1 MDADESFLASSE
13 QDERSSWPLD
23 LNIPLCRTAKD
34 TPLPPPNPSPK
45 LSSSTSSSVS
55 VAGGGYQDV
64 SPTSSLLQRPVTPS
78 SPHPNY
84 LPKLSSP
91 LQPNCTEENEDRGEA
106 LVGHV
111 LFSSDGTVYLLKGEE
126 EEEGA
131 FLSPTSPRD
140 SPKSTLLS
148 RPPLTSFRLTTTYQG
163 FRSNQ
168 ISLHTSAQAADLTQ
182 LAPGNSPRKQDQ
194 PKEKEAEGQKGEDD
208 LIHKSTWES
217 IRTQRVDGTWI
228 CLPCQL
234 NFRGG
239 KQLGLHASHFHELEH
254 PYQDQLASGET
265 SGIIHRSNGQVFLSL
280 LEPKKSHIVLDAGQE
295 PENVALSDVQ
305 DTPLLDVIQSTTD
318 QSGTLGDL
326 MKDTKHNDTK
336 SHVTLQGEPESPKLS
351 MGLVPKSSLSY
362 HKCESTGT
370 SHSTEA
376 KDSRANNN
384 EKNSVEN
391 WCSAGAE
398 TLVEDVEGE
407 EEDIP
412 ESNASASQTSDINE
426 QLLANQSFYGPIM
439 TNSLLQMGAFHGS
452 DKGGNQTDADRGPL
466 AFDECTTSSG
476 PQPFQSLSLQG
487 QLSLLHSRNSCKTLK
502 CPKCNWHYKYQQT
515 LDVHMK
521 EKHPESHSHCS
532 YCHSGQQH
540 PRLARGESYNCGYKP
555 YRCEACNYSTTTK
568 GNLTIHMQSDKH
580 LANLQ
585 GYQGSGPAANTSAPA
600 LAAPTVNTGQGEG
613 SQISP
618 TDRQLKQ
625 KASWHCK
632 VCNYETNISRNLRI
646 HMTSEKHMQNVLLL
660 HQGLGMGQDSFP
672 FYGGP
677 LAPDQG
683 LEHPLLFNPMHF
695 GSSGN
700 QACNL
705 LTPDSQPN
713 SQLNTTNPSGM
724 AIPAPPSLP
733 DASSSPDEELSPGV
747 FRCLVCRCFTTDSLE
762 GLLSHAGRGRSLP
775 EREWREVRGDLHCCR
790 LCSYSTQLKA
800 NFQLHLK
807 TDKHAQKYQLAAHMR
822 EGGAALA
829 TAQAS
834 AAELPISGYSQA
846 SSFPPLHL
854 RCNLCG
860 YESNSREK
868 IQLHVQGGGHEE
880 SLRVYKFLQAIEGA
894 GGSDVC
900 FRCDPCDSTVGS
912 RFGMMSH
919 LRSASH
925 HQNLSQWRLM
935 HGEAILERIVI
946 VCRSQSE
953 EHTEHSKAP
962 MDIEMTSNPDP
973 AEENADTSQASVQDE
988 TSKAES
994 EKAAEGTTVFCC
1006 PFCAYVSPSE
1016 EQVHSHAV
1024 SQHSL
1029 QPTFRCPL
1037 CQEQLTG
1044 TGNLRGHLG
1053 HGHNVV
1059 SECVEKLLQVA
1070 QKVNISFRTRIIPL
1084 RVIEESE
1091 QPVTESAPS
1100 SEVTESSPPESPG
1113 DLSTNPVDAVDA
1125 VADNEKVQDETAC
1138 PLCPLTSENS
1148 QDLRTHLE
1156 KYHPE
1161 LSPSD
1166 IQQACEGRGREVDI
1180 VEQEDRKGSQENT
1193 LTQPQQST
1201 YRKTANF
1208 AMDKFMDPS
1217 RPHKCVVCKESFTQ
1231 KNILLVHYNSV
1242 SHLHKVRK
1250 ASLDPSLSTRNESG
1264 VGTTGHGVQTGQD
1277 KPYKCTVCHV
1287 SYNQSSTLEIH
1298 MRSVLHQ
1305 TRSRSSKQDPAKISS
1320 EKPQR
1325 DSGIK
1330 SETITDSR
1338 GETSDVQ
1345 GIECTKK
1352 RQQQIGPCMGVP
1364 LLPTTVSPP
1373 SVPLSMDLSRPP
1385 PLVQPSPLFAPSL
1398 LPSFPLIPE
1407 TFLKLQRQQQQLLL
1421 PFYLQELKVSGDG
1434 SSVPLLPFGGAQ
1446 QPPPIKDEGDQ
1457 PSATP
1462 RQANEKDEKVLDERD
1477 AATGE
1482 TNASQNL
1489 NASSKD
1495 SGDPTGSAARALLE
1509 NFGFELVTQYNEGR
1523 QPIISQAQPQP
1534 RPPAPPLDT
1543 SPTPSSTEKLQC
1555 GTCGKLFSNRL
1566 ILKTHEEHMHQR
1578 LLPFEALSRY
1588 AANFRRSY
1596 DSHNP
1601 LGPNSDLTGSS
1612 VTPLDFSVTSQLSQ
1626 CAKELEQQEVTLDH
1640 GVTIEQLSFLQ
1651 SLFDF
1656 PGPLLEEQ
1664 IMWVAN
1670 KTGLAPPTIRH
1681 WYKQKENI
1689 IQENQEE
1696 ETEDSIRLDRMG
1708 HRRFS
1713 RTKFS
1718 EFQTQALNS
1727 FFEASAYPRD
1737 SEVEHLSELLGLS
1750 GRVVVVWFQNARQK
1764 ARKQA
1769 AETGTPP
1776 SPPLHLGQ
1784 PGERPAANSKI
1795 PPCRKCGITL
1805 PCIFQLIHHL
1815 KICYNDHSE
1824 VTAELQENE
1833 EESEKNKQKE
1843 EPITDFID
1851 NQENTFKNEPEMQE
1865 IESDNVEEQ
1874 EPITP
1879 GTKGSISSPIMNE
1892 GITQTDEIDQPA
1904 EQNEPCNL
1912 TSSTDQKQAK
1922 SLTNS
1927 GHLSAPLMD
1936 LSLLIPVGTGD
1947 VACPRKRK
1955 HEEESLSPTGSD
1967 GGDEPPRDKR
1977 LRTTILPEQLDIL
1990 HRWYLQDSN
1999 PTRSTLERISL
2010 EVGLKKRVVQV
2021 WFQNTRARERKGQYR
2036 GGIPSSVS
2044 APKQQDDS
2052 PNEGSKRDGINFC
2065 YNSPPSQVVPQLPA
2079 KTGLSTVQTSCSLIL
2094 PTKPPPSCSVTTP
2107 VTKPLVSPTQA
2118 LSGIINA
2125 TQVLPSLVNPSQALN
2140 NLANAQ
2146 ALPGYVNSPQAL
2158 SGLVSPNQTFTG
2170 LVNPA
2175 HVLSSFVSTS
2185 QPSQGLLLASFTAKP
2200 ATTILM
2206 SSTPEIKL
2214 HTSASQQVTAQSSGG
2229 QSAELEKTLT
2239 TPFPEVLDSS
2249 KVINS
2254 EQQTTENQTLEIQS
2268 INSQKCVDEKGAPK
2282 IMESLMHSPQGGDI
2296 SDSSSSDP
2304 GPSSPGK
2311 GSFNSEGLLGSSG
2324 ARRYRTQMSSLQLRI
2339 LKACYAEYRTPSMQ
2353 ECDCLGGEIGLQ
2365 KRVVQVWFQNARA
2378 KEKKAKLQGLVG
2390 SGSTNDGPSPTECTH
2405 CNIKY
2410 GPTILCRAHIFSR
2423 QHIARLRVSIQQQLK
2438 EESRYRDTHPSGGA
2452 APVSESKPASQI
2464 LNFQSPTTVTP
2475 QIQRLTPLLMPGQG
2489 IPAPIGGL
2497 ATFNTGPPPSLIG
2510 MTSTVPPALLPR
2522 ATPSA
2527 PTSSHTTIDTTKE
2540 SSQPAMTP
2548 ETFGPSPLKAAP
2560 LMGAPFMPFSLAP
2573 AATPLFTPQI
2583 QGPYFQQLYGLKK
2596 RLFPINPVIPH
2607 TLLGLLPAPL
2617 KLAPEAT
2624 SFRKPEPSQTK
2635 ASSESGGQE
2644 PTLGEEESVERDDDL
2659 EDEDIPMVD
2668 VAIRYQCQRCKTSYD
2683 EEGEAEAH
2691 QRSGCY
2697 TDPPPHPPPFRVRVC
2712 TYHCLSCQVLLQ
2724 GPAARSQHLR
2734 SQQHRAQSAC
2744 SDGASSAIPQ
2754 LRPKSAATSVLMAL

>member
-1 MDADESFLASSE
+1 MDADECFLATSG

-23 LNIPLCRTAKD
+23 LNLPLCPTATKD
-34 TPLPPPNPSPK
+34 TPLPPPNPSPE

-55 VAGGGYQDV
+55 TAGGGYQDV
-64 SPTSSLLQRPVTPS
+64 SPTSSLLQPPVTPT

-91 LQPNCTEENEDRGEA
+91 LQPNSKEENEDRGEA

-111 LFSSDGTVYLLKGEE
+111 LFSSDGTVYLLKGKE
-126 EEEGA
+126 EEEGV
-131 FLSPTSPRD
+131 LPSPASPRD

-148 RPPLTSFRLTTTYQG
+148 RPPLTSFRLTATYQG

-168 ISLHTSAQAADLTQ
+168 ISLHTSAEAADLTQ
-182 LAPGNSPRKQDQ
+182 PAPCNSPRKQDQ

-208 LIHKSTWES
+208 LGHKSNEES

-234 NFRGG
+234 NFRSGR
-239 KQLGLHASHFHELEH
+239 QLGLHASRFHGLDH
-254 PYQDQLASGET
+254 PYQDELASGET
-265 SGIIHRSNGQVFLSL
+265 SGIIHRSSGQVFLSL

-295 PENVALSDVQ
+295 PENVALSNVQ
-305 DTPLLDVIQSTTD
+305 DTPPLDVIQSATE
-318 QSGTLGDL
+318 QSGTLEDL
-326 MKDTKHNDTK
+326 ITETKHDTK
-336 SHVTLQGEPESPKLS
+336 SHVTFQGKPESPKLS
-351 MGLVPKSSLSY
+351 VGLVPNSPLSY
-362 HKCESTGT
+362 HTCESTGT
-370 SHSTEA
+370 SYSTEA
-376 KDSRANNN
+376 KDSKANKD
-384 EKNSVEN
+384 EKNNVKN
-391 WCSAGAE
+391 WCSAGTEA
-398 TLVEDVEGE
+398 LGLDVEGE
-407 EEDIP
+407 VEDMP
-412 ESNASASQTSDINE
+412 ESNPSASHTSDISE
-426 QLLANQSFYGPIM
+426 QLLANQSFYGPMM
-439 TNSLLQMGAFHGS
+439 TNSLLQMGVFQGS

-466 AFDECTTSSG
+466 AFDECAPSSG

-585 GYQGSGPAANTSAPA
+585 GYQGSGPAANTSVPPLAP
-600 LAAPTVNTGQGEG
+600 PTMNTGQGEG
-613 SQISP
+613 SQTSP

-660 HQGLGMGQDSFP
+660 HQGLGMGQDNFP
-672 FYGGP
+672 FYGSP
-677 LAPDQG
+677 LAPEQG
-683 LEHPLLFNPMHF
+683 LDHPLLFNPMNF
-695 GSSGN
+695 GSAGT

-713 SQLNTTNPSGM
+713 SQLNAVNPSGM
-724 AIPAPPSLP
+724 AMPVPPSLS
-733 DASSSPDEELSPGV
+733 DSSPSPDEELSPGV

-762 GLLSHAGRGRSLP
+762 GLLSHASRGRSLP

-880 SLRVYKFLQAIEGA
+880 SLRVYKFLQAIEGI

-900 FRCDPCDSTVGS
+900 FRCSPCDNTVGS
-912 RFGMMSH
+912 RLGMMSH

-925 HQNLSQWRLM
+925 HQNLTQWRLM
-935 HGEAILERIVI
+935 HGEAVLERIVT
-946 VCRSQSE
+946 VCRSQQ
-953 EHTEHSKAP
+953 EHSKAP
-962 MDIEMTSNPDP
+962 MNPEITSIPDP
-973 AEENADTSQASVQDE
+973 GEENADTSQASVQDE
-988 TSKAES
+988 TSRAEC
-994 EKAAEGTTVFCC
+994 EKAVEGTTVFCC

-1024 SQHSL
+1024 SHHAL

-1070 QKVNISFRTRIIPL
+1070 QKVNITFRTRIIPV
-1084 RVIEESE
+1084 RVIEETE
-1091 QPVTESAPS
+1091 QPVTETTPS

-1113 DLSTNPVDAVDA
+1113 DISTNPVEAVDTI
-1125 VADNEKVQDETAC
+1125 ADNEKAQDETAC

-1148 QDLRTHLE
+1148 QELRTHLE
-1156 KYHPE
+1156 KEHPE

-1180 VEQEDRKGSQENT
+1180 VEQEERKGSQENT
-1193 LTQPQQST
+1193 SAQHQQST

-1250 ASLDPSLSTRNESG
+1250 ASLDPSLSTRSESG
-1264 VGTTGHGVQTGQD
+1264 VGTAGHGVQTGQD

-1305 TRSRSSKQDPAKISS
+1305 TRSRSSKQDTAKTSS

-1330 SETITDSR
+1330 SETVTDSR
-1338 GETSDVQ
+1338 GDTVDAQ
-1345 GIECTKK
+1345 GIDVTKK
-1352 RQQQIGPCMGVP
+1352 RQQQLGPCMGVP
-1364 LLPTTVSPP
+1364 LLPATVAPP
-1373 SVPLSMDLSRPP
+1373 PMPLSMDLSRPP

-1407 TFLKLQRQQQQLLL
+1407 TLLKLQRQQQQLLL

-1434 SSVPLLPFGGAQ
+1434 SSAPLLPFGGAQ

-1462 RQANEKDEKVLDERD
+1462 RQASEKDEKVLDERD

-1482 TNASQNL
+1482 TSASQNPDS
-1489 NASSKD
+1489 SSKV

-1523 QPIISQAQPQP
+1523 QPVTSQAQPQP

-1543 SPTPSSTEKLQC
+1543 SPISCTEKLQC

-1588 AANFRRSY
+1588 AANFRRTY

-1601 LGPNSDLTGSS
+1601 SGANSDLTGSS
-1612 VTPLDFSVTSQLSQ
+1612 VTPLDFSVTSQLSH
-1626 CAKELEQQEVTLDH
+1626 CSKELEQQEAILEH

-1664 IMWVAN
+1664 IMWVAE
-1670 KTGLAPPTIRH
+1670 KTGLSPATIRH

-1696 ETEDSIRLDRMG
+1696 ETEEGSRLDHLG

-1727 FFEASAYPRD
+1727 FFESSAYPRD
-1737 SEVEHLSELLGLS
+1737 SEVEYLSELLGLS

-1769 AETGTPP
+1769 AETGTSP

-1795 PPCRKCGITL
+1795 PPCRKCGVTL
-1805 PCIFQLIHHL
+1805 PCIFQLIRHL
-1815 KICYNDHSE
+1815 KVCYNDITEETTE
-1824 VTAELQENE
+1824 VQEKE
-1833 EESEKNKQKE
+1833 EEPGKIKQKE
-1843 EPITDFID
+1843 EPITDHIG
-1851 NQENTFKNEPEMQE
+1851 NQEKATKNEQE
-1865 IESDNVEEQ
+1865 KQETEQSDNVEEQ
-1874 EPITP
+1874 KEPVTP
-1879 GTKGSISSPIMNE
+1879 MTKGNIGSPKVNE
-1892 GITQTDEIDQPA
+1892 GNTQQPDQIDQTT
-1904 EQNEPCNL
+1904 EQNEPPII
-1912 TSSTDQKQAK
+1912 TSSADQNQSKLLP
-1922 SLTNS
+1922 SIS
-1927 GHLSAPLMD
+1927 HLPAPLMD
-1936 LSLLIPVGTGD
+1936 LSLLIPVGTSD
-1947 VACPRKRK
+1947 VSCQRKRK
-1955 HEEESLSPTGSD
+1955 HEEESLSPTGSE

-2036 GGIPSSVS
+2036 GGVPSSVS

-2052 PNEGSKRDGINFC
+2052 QNEGSKREGVN
-2065 YNSPPSQVVPQLPA
+2065 YYYSAPPSQLVPQLPT
-2079 KTGLSTVQTSCSLIL
+2079 KPSSLTVQTTCSSIL
-2094 PTKPPPSCSVTTP
+2094 PKPPSSCSVTTTP
-2107 VTKPLVSPTQA
+2107 VTKPLVNPTQA
-2118 LSGIINA
+2118 LSGILNA
-2125 TQVLPSLVNPSQALN
+2125 TQVLPSLVNNSQAIT
-2140 NLANAQ
+2140 NLANSQ
-2146 ALPGYVNSPQAL
+2146 ALPGLVNPPQAL
-2158 SGLVSPNQTFTG
+2158 SGLVNPNQTFTG

-2175 HVLSSFVSTS
+2175 HVLSSLVTTS
-2185 QPSQGLLLASFTAKP
+2185 QPSQGLLLASFATKP
-2200 ATTILM
+2200 APPILL
-2206 SSTPEIKL
+2206 SSTPEVKL
-2214 HTSASQQVTAQSSGG
+2214 PSTVSQQVSTQSSGG
-2229 QSAELEKTLT
+2229 QTAEPEKTLT
-2239 TPFPEVLDSS
+2239 SPFPETMDVS

-2254 EQQTTENQTLEIQS
+2254 EITENQTVENQDK
-2268 INSQKCVDEKGAPK
+2268 NNQKSVEKDERAASKN
-2282 IMESLMHSPQGGDI
+2282 MESLMHSPQGGDI

-2311 GSFNSEGLLGSSG
+2311 GSLNSEGLLGSSG

-2378 KEKKAKLQGLVG
+2378 KEKKARLQGLVG
-2390 SGSTNDGPSPTECTH
+2390 TASTNEGPQPTECTH
-2405 CNIKY
+2405 CNVKY
-2410 GPTILCRAHIFSR
+2410 GPTIPCRAHIFSR

-2452 APVSESKPASQI
+2452 APISESKPASQI
-2464 LNFQSPTTVTP
+2464 LNFQSPATVTP

-2489 IPAPIGGL
+2489 IPAPISGL
-2497 ATFNTGPPPSLIG
+2497 TTFNTGPPPSLIG
-2510 MTSTVPPALLPR
+2510 MTSSVPPALLPR
-2522 ATPSA
+2522 AAPSV
-2527 PTSSHTTIDTTKE
+2527 PTSSHTTSDTTKE
-2540 SSQPAMTP
+2540 SSQTSLTP
-2548 ETFGPSPLKAAP
+2548 ETTGPSALKAAP

-2617 KLAPEAT
+2617 KLAPEAP
-2624 SFRKPEPSQTK
+2624 SSRKLEPSQARAT
-2635 ASSESGGQE
+2635 SESSGGQE
-2644 PTLGEEESVERDDDL
+2644 PTVGEEESVERDDDL

-2668 VAIRYQCQRCKTSYD
+2668 VAIRYQCQSCKTSYD

-2691 QRSGCY
+2691 QRAGCY
-2697 TDPPPHPPPFRVRVC
+2697 TGPPPHPPPLRVRVC

>member
-1 MDADESFLASSE
+1 MDADECLLATSG

-23 LNIPLCRTAKD
+23 LNISLCPTATKD
-34 TPLPPPNPSPK
+34 TPLPPPNPSPEL
-45 LSSSTSSSVS
+45 LSASSSVS
-55 VAGGGYQDV
+55 AAGGGYRDV
-64 SPTSSLLQRPVTPS
+64 SPTSSLLQPLVTPS
-78 SPHPNY
+78 SPQPNY

-91 LQPNCTEENEDRGEA
+91 LQPNCKEDNEDRGEA

-131 FLSPTSPRD
+131 LPSPASPQD
-140 SPKSTLLS
+140 SPKSTLQS
-148 RPPLTSFRLTTTYQG
+148 RPPLTSFRLTATYQG

-168 ISLHTSAQAADLTQ
+168 ISQHTSAEAADLTQ
-182 LAPGNSPRKQDQ
+182 PAPGNSPRKQDQ
-194 PKEKEAEGQKGEDD
+194 PKEKEAGGQKGKDY
-208 LIHKSTWES
+208 LRRKSTGES

-234 NFRGG
+234 NFRSG
-239 KQLGLHASHFHELEH
+239 KHLGLHASHFHGLEH
-254 PYQDQLASGET
+254 PYQDHLASGE
-265 SGIIHRSNGQVFLSL
+265 SCGIIHRSSGQVFLSL
-280 LEPKKSHIVLDAGQE
+280 LEPKKSQIVLDAGQE

-305 DTPLLDVIQSTTD
+305 VTPNLDVIQSANE
-318 QSGTLGDL
+318 QSETLEDFI
-326 MKDTKHNDTK
+326 KDTKHNDTK
-336 SHVTLQGEPESPKLS
+336 SHVACQGKPESPKLS
-351 MGLVPKSSLSY
+351 MGLAPSSPLSY
-362 HKCESTGT
+362 PKCESTGT

-376 KDSRANNN
+376 KDSKANKD

-391 WCSAGAE
+391 WCSAGTEA
-398 TLVEDVEGE
+398 LDEDVEGE
-407 EEDIP
+407 IEDMP
-412 ESNASASQTSDINE
+412 ESNPSASQISDINE
-426 QLLANQSFYGPIM
+426 QLLANQSFYGPMM
-439 TNSLLQMGAFHGS
+439 TRSLLQMGALHGS
-452 DKGGNQTDADRGPL
+452 DKGGNQTDSDRGPL
-466 AFDECTTSSG
+466 AFDECTPSSG

-521 EKHPESHSHCS
+521 DKHPESHSHCS

-585 GYQGSGPAANTSAPA
+585 GYQGSGPAANTSVPP
-600 LAAPTVNTGQGEG
+600 LAAPTVNIGQGEV
-613 SQISP
+613 SQTSP
-618 TDRQLKQ
+618 TDRQMKQ

-660 HQGLGMGQDSFP
+660 HQGLGMGQDNFP
-672 FYGGP
+672 FYGSP

-695 GSSGN
+695 SSSAT

-713 SQLNTTNPSGM
+713 SQ
-724 AIPAPPSLP
+724 
-733 DASSSPDEELSPGV
+733 
-747 FRCLVCRCFTTDSLE
+747 
-762 GLLSHAGRGRSLP
+762 
-775 EREWREVRGDLHCCR
+775 
-790 LCSYSTQLKA
+790 
-800 NFQLHLK
+800 
-807 TDKHAQKYQLAAHMR
+807 
-822 EGGAALA
+822 
-829 TAQAS
+829 
-834 AAELPISGYSQA
+834 
-846 SSFPPLHL
+846 
-854 RCNLCG
+854 
-860 YESNSREK
+860 
-868 IQLHVQGGGHEE
+868 
-880 SLRVYKFLQAIEGA
+880 FLQAIEGI

-900 FRCDPCDSTVGS
+900 FRCAPCDSIVGT
-912 RFGMMSH
+912 RLGMMSH

-925 HQNLSQWRLM
+925 HQNLTQWRLM
-935 HGEAILERIVI
+935 HGETVLERIVT
-946 VCRSQSE
+946 VCRSQQ
-953 EHTEHSKAP
+953 EHSKVP
-962 MDIEMTSNPDP
+962 KKPEMTSNPDP
-973 AEENADTSQASVQDE
+973 REENADTSQAPVQDE
-988 TSKAES
+988 TSRAEC

-1016 EQVHSHAV
+1016 EHVHSHAV
-1024 SQHSL
+1024 SQHAL

-1070 QKVNISFRTRIIPL
+1070 QKVNINFKTRFIPL
-1084 RVIEESE
+1084 RVIEEPD
-1091 QPVTESAPS
+1091 QPVTENAPS

-1113 DLSTNPVDAVDA
+1113 DISTNPVEAVDT
-1125 VADNEKVQDETAC
+1125 VADNEKAQDETAC

-1156 KYHPE
+1156 KDHPE

-1180 VEQEDRKGSQENT
+1180 VEQEERKDSQENT
-1193 LTQPQQST
+1193 PAQPQQST

-1208 AMDKFMDPS
+1208 ALDKFMDPS

-1250 ASLDPSLSTRNESG
+1250 ASLDPSLATRNESG

-1305 TRSRSSKQDPAKISS
+1305 TRSRSSKQDPAKTSS

-1325 DSGIK
+1325 DSAIK
-1330 SETITDSR
+1330 SESITDSR
-1338 GETSDVQ
+1338 GETTDAQ
-1345 GIECTKK
+1345 GIDVTKK
-1352 RQQQIGPCMGVP
+1352 RQQQLGPCMGVP
-1364 LLPTTVSPP
+1364 LLPTTVAPP
-1373 SVPLSMDLSRPP
+1373 TMPLSMDLSRPP

-1407 TFLKLQRQQQQLLL
+1407 TLLKLQRQHQQLLL

-1446 QPPPIKDEGDQ
+1446 QPPPTKDEGDQ

-1462 RQANEKDEKVLDERD
+1462 RQASEKDEKVLDERD

-1482 TNASQNL
+1482 TSDSQNPDS
-1489 NASSKD
+1489 SSKV

-1523 QPIISQAQPQP
+1523 LPMTSQVQPQP
-1534 RPPAPPLDT
+1534 RPPAPPLDISLT
-1543 SPTPSSTEKLQC
+1543 LSSTEKLQC

-1588 AANFRRSY
+1588 AANFRRTY

-1601 LGPNSDLTGSS
+1601 SGTNSDMTGSL
-1612 VTPLDFSVTSQLSQ
+1612 VTPLDFSVTSQLSH
-1626 CAKELEQQEVTLDH
+1626 CSKELEQQEGIHEH

-1656 PGPLLEEQ
+1656 PGSLMEEQ
-1664 IMWVAN
+1664 IIWVAD
-1670 KTGLAPPTIRH
+1670 KTGLSPATIRH

-1696 ETEDSIRLDRMG
+1696 DTDEILRLDRLG

-1727 FFEASAYPRD
+1727 FFESSAYPRD

-1750 GRVVVVWFQNARQK
+1750 GRVIVVWFQNARQK

-1769 AETGTPP
+1769 AETGTSP
-1776 SPPLHLGQ
+1776 SPPLQLGQ
-1784 PGERPAANSKI
+1784 PGERPAANSNI
-1795 PPCRKCGITL
+1795 PPCRKCGIAL
-1805 PCIFQLIHHL
+1805 PCIFQLIRHL
-1815 KICYNDHSE
+1815 KICYKDHIE
-1824 VTAELQENE
+1824 ETDVQEKE
-1833 EESEKNKQKE
+1833 EESDKSKQKE
-1843 EPITDFID
+1843 EAITDHIGNQEMATINTQE
-1851 NQENTFKNEPEMQE
+1851 NQENELN
-1865 IESDNVEEQ
+1865 DNVEEQ
-1874 EPITP
+1874 DESITP
-1879 GTKGSISSPIMNE
+1879 VTKVNIASPKGND
-1892 GITQTDEIDQPA
+1892 GNTQQPDQIDQPA
-1904 EQNEPCNL
+1904 EQDEASII
-1912 TSSTDQKQAK
+1912 TSSADHNQSK
-1922 SLTNS
+1922 SLPSS
-1927 GHLSAPLMD
+1927 GHPSVPLMD
-1936 LSLLIPVGTGD
+1936 LSLLIPVGAGD
-1947 VACPRKRK
+1947 GTCQRKRK
-1955 HEEESLSPTGSD
+1955 HEEESLSPTGSE

-1999 PTRSTLERISL
+1999 PTRSTLERISI

-2044 APKQQDDS
+2044 VPRQQDDS
-2052 PNEGSKRDGINFC
+2052 SNEGSKREGVN
-2065 YNSPPSQVVPQLPA
+2065 YYYSVPPSQVVPQLPA
-2079 KTGLSTVQTSCSLIL
+2079 KSGSSTVQTTCSSIL
-2094 PTKPPPSCSVTTP
+2094 PKPLASCSVTTAP
-2107 VTKPLVSPTQA
+2107 ITKPLVNTTQA
-2118 LSGIINA
+2118 LSGILSA
-2125 TQVLPSLVNPSQALN
+2125 THVLPSLVNPSQALA
-2140 NLANAQ
+2140 NLANSQ
-2146 ALPGYVNSPQAL
+2146 ALPGLVSPPQAL
-2158 SGLVSPNQTFTG
+2158 SGLVNPNQTFTG

-2175 HVLSSFVSTS
+2175 QVLSSLVSTS
-2185 QPSQGLLLASFTAKP
+2185 QPSQGLLLASFTAKAAP
-2200 ATTILM
+2200 PILL
-2206 SSTPEIKL
+2206 SSTPEVNL
-2214 HTSASQQVTAQSSGG
+2214 HSSASHQDSVQSSGG
-2229 QSAELEKTLT
+2229 QTAEPQKTLT
-2239 TPFPEVLDSS
+2239 PPFSETFDCS
-2249 KVINS
+2249 KVVHS
-2254 EQQTTENQTLEIQS
+2254 EQQTIEDQTVDNQGTI
-2268 INSQKCVDEKGAPK
+2268 SQKIVDEKVATK
-2282 IMESLMHSPQGGDI
+2282 NMESLMHSPQGGDI

-2311 GSFNSEGLLGSSG
+2311 GALNSEGLLGSSG

-2378 KEKKAKLQGLVG
+2378 KEKKAKLQGLLG
-2390 SGSTNDGPSPTECTH
+2390 TASTNEGPQPTECTH

-2410 GPTILCRAHIFSR
+2410 GPTIPCRAHIFSR

-2452 APVSESKPASQI
+2452 TLVSDSKPASQI
-2464 LNFQSPTTVTP
+2464 LNFQNPATVTP

-2489 IPAPIGGL
+2489 IPGPIGGL
-2497 ATFNTGPPPSLIG
+2497 ATFNTGPPPGLIG
-2510 MTSTVPPALLPR
+2510 MTSSVPSALLPR
-2522 ATPSA
+2522 PVPSA
-2527 PTSSHTTIDTTKE
+2527 PISSHTTSDTTKD
-2540 SSQPAMTP
+2540 SLQPALTP
-2548 ETFGPSPLKAAP
+2548 ETTGPSALKASP
-2560 LMGAPFMPFSLAP
+2560 LLGAPFMPFSLAP
-2573 AATPLFTPQI
+2573 AATPLFSPQI

-2617 KLAPEAT
+2617 KLAPEI
-2624 SFRKPEPSQTK
+2624 SSSRKPEPSHTK
-2635 ASSESGGQE
+2635 ATSESSGGQE
-2644 PTLGEEESVERDDDL
+2644 STVGEEESVERDDDL

-2683 EEGEAEAH
+2683 EEGEVEAH
-2691 QRSGCY
+2691 QHAGCY
-2697 TDPPPHPPPFRVRVC
+2697 TGPPPHPPPLRVRVC

-2734 SQQHRAQSAC
+2734 SQQHRAC

>member
-1 MDADESFLASSE
+1 MDADESFLATSG

-23 LNIPLCRTAKD
+23 LNLPLCPTATKE
-34 TPLPPPNPSPK
+34 TPLPPPNPSPE
-45 LSSSTSSSVS
+45 LSSSASSSVS
-55 VAGGGYQDV
+55 AAGGGCQDV
-64 SPTSSLLQRPVTPS
+64 SPTSSLLQPPVTPS
-78 SPHPNY
+78 SPHPNF

-91 LQPNCTEENEDRGEA
+91 VQPNYKEENEDRGEA

-131 FLSPTSPRD
+131 LPSPASPRD
-140 SPKSTLLS
+140 SPKSTLS
-148 RPPLTSFRLTTTYQG
+148 SHPPLTSFRLTATYQG

-168 ISLHTSAQAADLTQ
+168 ISLHTSAEAAELTQ
-182 LAPGNSPRKQDQ
+182 PAPGNSPRKQDQ
-194 PKEKEAEGQKGEDD
+194 PKEKEIEGHKGEDD
-208 LIHKSTWES
+208 FSHKSTGET

-228 CLPCQL
+228 CHPCQL
-234 NFRGG
+234 NFRSG
-239 KQLGLHASHFHELEH
+239 KQLGLHASHFHGLDH
-254 PYQDQLASGET
+254 PYQDELASGDT
-265 SGIIHRSNGQVFLSL
+265 SGIIHRSSGQVFLSL

-305 DTPLLDVIQSTTD
+305 DTPLLDVIQSATE
-318 QSGTLGDL
+318 QSGTLEDVV
-326 MKDTKHNDTK
+326 KDTKHDTK
-336 SHVTLQGEPESPKLS
+336 SHVAFQGKPESPKLS
-351 MGLVPKSSLSY
+351 MGLVPNSPLSY

-376 KDSRANNN
+376 KDSKANKD
-384 EKNSVEN
+384 EKNSAEN
-391 WCSAGAE
+391 WCSAGTEA
-398 TLVEDVEGE
+398 LGEDVEGE
-407 EEDIP
+407 VEDML
-412 ESNASASQTSDINE
+412 ESNPSAAQTSDINE
-426 QLLANQSFYGPIM
+426 QLLANQSFYGPMM
-439 TNSLLQMGAFHGS
+439 TNSLLQMGALHGS

-466 AFDECTTSSG
+466 VFDECTPSSG
-476 PQPFQSLSLQG
+476 PQSFQSMSLQG

-585 GYQGSGPAANTSAPA
+585 GYQGSGPAANTSLPPV
-600 LAAPTVNTGQGEG
+600 AAPTVNTGQGEG
-613 SQISP
+613 SQTSP

-660 HQGLGMGQDSFP
+660 HQGLGMGQDNFP
-672 FYGGP
+672 FYGTP
-677 LAPDQG
+677 LAPEQG

-695 GSSGN
+695 SSAGT

-705 LTPDSQPN
+705 LTPDHQPN
-713 SQLNTTNPSGM
+713 SQVNTVNPSGM
-724 AIPAPPSLP
+724 AIPPPPSLP
-733 DASSSPDEELSPGV
+733 ESSPSPDEELLPGV

-762 GLLSHAGRGRSLP
+762 GLLSHASRGRSLP

-880 SLRVYKFLQAIEGA
+880 SLRVYKFLQAIEGI

-900 FRCDPCDSTVGS
+900 FRCAPCDSTTGS
-912 RFGMMSH
+912 RLGMMSH
-919 LRSASH
+919 LRSTSH
-925 HQNLSQWRLM
+925 HQNLTQWRLM
-935 HGEAILERIVI
+935 NGEAVLERIVT
-946 VCRSQSE
+946 VCRSQQE
-953 EHTEHSKAP
+953 PSKVP
-962 MDIEMTSNPDP
+962 MNPEIPSNPDP
-973 AEENADTSQASVQDE
+973 GGENTNTAQASVQEE
-988 TSKAES
+988 TSRAEC

-1024 SQHSL
+1024 SQHAL

-1070 QKVNISFRTRIIPL
+1070 QKVNITFRTRIIPV
-1084 RVIEESE
+1084 RIIEEPD
-1091 QPVTESAPS
+1091 QPVTENTPS
-1100 SEVTESSPPESPG
+1100 SEVECSPPESPG
-1113 DLSTNPVDAVDA
+1113 DISTNPAEA
-1125 VADNEKVQDETAC
+1125 ADIVTDSEKAQDETSC
-1138 PLCPLTSENS
+1138 PLCPVTSENS

-1156 KYHPE
+1156 KDHPE
-1161 LSPSD
+1161 LSQSE
-1166 IQQACEGRGREVDI
+1166 IQQACESRGREVDT

-1193 LTQPQQST
+1193 PAQPQQST

-1305 TRSRSSKQDPAKISS
+1305 TRSRSSKQDPSKTSS

-1330 SETITDSR
+1330 SETITDTR
-1338 GETSDVQ
+1338 GETADTQ
-1345 GIECTKK
+1345 GIDVTKK
-1352 RQQQIGPCMGVP
+1352 RQQQLGPCMGVP
-1364 LLPTTVSPP
+1364 LLPTTVAPP
-1373 SVPLSMDLSRPP
+1373 PMPLSMDLSRPP

-1407 TFLKLQRQQQQLLL
+1407 TLLKLQRQQQQLLL
-1421 PFYLQELKVSGDG
+1421 PFYLQELKVNGDG
-1434 SSVPLLPFGGAQ
+1434 NSAPLLPFGGAQ
-1446 QPPPIKDEGDQ
+1446 QPPPVKDEGDQ

-1462 RQANEKDEKVLDERD
+1462 RQASEKDEKVPDERD

-1482 TNASQNL
+1482 TSASQNPDS
-1489 NASSKD
+1489 SSKV

-1509 NFGFELVTQYNEGR
+1509 KFGFELVTQYNEGR
-1523 QPIISQAQPQP
+1523 QPVTSQAQPQP

-1543 SPTPSSTEKLQC
+1543 LTTASSTEKLQC
-1555 GTCGKLFSNRL
+1555 GTCGKIFSNRL

-1601 LGPNSDLTGSS
+1601 SGANSDIP
-1612 VTPLDFSVTSQLSQ
+1612 VTPLDFSVTSQHSH
-1626 CAKELEQQEVTLDH
+1626 ASKELEQQEVILEH

-1664 IMWVAN
+1664 IMWVSD
-1670 KTGLAPPTIRH
+1670 KTGLSPATIRH

-1689 IQENQEE
+1689 LQENQDE
-1696 ETEDSIRLDRMG
+1696 ETDESSRLDRLG

-1727 FFEASAYPRD
+1727 FFESSAYPRD
-1737 SEVEHLSELLGLS
+1737 SEVEQLSELLGLS

-1764 ARKQA
+1764 ARKHA
-1769 AETGTPP
+1769 AESGTSP

-1784 PGERPAANSKI
+1784 PGERPVANSKI

-1805 PCIFQLIHHL
+1805 PCIFQLIRHL
-1815 KICYNDHSE
+1815 KICYYDHTEETTEVQEKEEECDKTKTKPEPLPDPIDHQEKAIKSE
-1824 VTAELQENE
+1824 QEKQENE
-1833 EESEKNKQKE
+1833 QSN
-1843 EPITDFID
+1843 
-1851 NQENTFKNEPEMQE
+1851 N
-1865 IESDNVEEQ
+1865 SEEQ
-1874 EPITP
+1874 EPVAP
-1879 GTKGSISSPIMNE
+1879 VTKGNIDSPKVSEENI
-1892 GITQTDEIDQPA
+1892 QQPDQIDQPA
-1904 EQNEPCNL
+1904 EQNEPSN
-1912 TSSTDQKQAK
+1912 
-1922 SLTNS
+1922 LTNS
-1927 GHLSAPLMD
+1927 ADQNQSKSILGSTHLSAPLMD
-1936 LSLLIPVGTGD
+1936 LSLLIPVGSGD
-1947 VACPRKRK
+1947 VTCQRKRK
-1955 HEEESLSPTGSD
+1955 HEEESLSPTGSE

-2036 GGIPSSVS
+2036 GGVPSSVS
-2044 APKQQDDS
+2044 GPKQQDDT
-2052 PNEGSKRDGINFC
+2052 PNEASKREAVN
-2065 YNSPPSQVVPQLPA
+2065 YYYSASSNQLVPQLPA
-2079 KTGLSTVQTSCSLIL
+2079 KSSSSTVQATCSSILPKPPASCSGTI
-2094 PTKPPPSCSVTTP
+2094 TS
-2107 VTKPLVSPTQA
+2107 VTKPLVNPTQA
-2118 LSGIINA
+2118 LSGLLSA
-2125 TQVLPSLVNPSQALN
+2125 TQVLPSLVNPSQALT
-2140 NLANAQ
+2140 NLTNSQ
-2146 ALPGYVNSPQAL
+2146 ALPGLVNPPQAL
-2158 SGLVSPNQTFTG
+2158 SGLVNPNQTFTG

-2175 HVLSSFVSTS
+2175 QVLSSLVSTS

-2200 ATTILM
+2200 APPILL
-2206 SSTPEIKL
+2206 SSAAEVKL
-2214 HTSASQQVTAQSSGG
+2214 HSSASQQVSAQTSGG
-2229 QSAELEKTLT
+2229 QASEPEKTST
-2239 TPFPEVLDSS
+2239 PPFPDTTDSS

-2254 EQQTTENQTLEIQS
+2254 EQQTTENQTVENQGT
-2268 INSQKCVDEKGAPK
+2268 NSQKCLDEKGATK
-2282 IMESLMHSPQGGDI
+2282 NMESLMHSPQGGDI

-2311 GSFNSEGLLGSSG
+2311 GAYNSEGLLGSSG

-2353 ECDCLGGEIGLQ
+2353 ECDCLGGQIGLQ

-2390 SGSTNDGPSPTECTH
+2390 TTSTNEGPQPTECTH
-2405 CNIKY
+2405 CNVKY
-2410 GPTILCRAHIFSR
+2410 GPTIPCRAHIFSR

-2438 EESRYRDTHPSGGA
+2438 EESRYRDAHPSGGA
-2452 APVSESKPASQI
+2452 ASVPESKPASQI
-2464 LNFQSPTTVTP
+2464 LNFQSPATMTP

-2489 IPAPIGGL
+2489 IPAPISGL

-2510 MTSTVPPALLPR
+2510 MTSSVPPALLPR
-2522 ATPSA
+2522 AAPSA
-2527 PTSSHTTIDTTKE
+2527 PTSSHTTSDTTKD
-2540 SSQPAMTP
+2540 SSQPALTP
-2548 ETFGPSPLKAAP
+2548 ETTGPSALKAAP

-2617 KLAPEAT
+2617 KLAPET
-2624 SFRKPEPSQTK
+2624 SSSRKPEPSQMK
-2635 ASSESGGQE
+2635 ATSESGGNQE
-2644 PTLGEEESVERDDDL
+2644 PTVGDEESVERDEEL

-2691 QRSGCY
+2691 QRAGCY
-2697 TDPPPHPPPFRVRVC
+2697 TTPPPHPPPLRVRVC